1 MPSSFFFSDLFSR
14 YTMSIPS
21 SLTEAIARQRDKVIA
36 YQTAMTALP
45 ALGPDN
51 GGTGEL
57 PKALYLEGVLR
68 DLGCTDITRID
79 APDDRVPGGVRPNI
93 AARIPGT
100 SPRTLWIMGHM
111 DVVPSGDLSQWK
123 SDPWAVVVDGD
134 RIVGRGVEDNQQAI
148 VCGLLVAGELL
159 ASGVTP
165 DLSLGL
171 LFVADEET
179 ANTYGIHH
187 VLKTRPDLFRPDDLV
202 VVPDHGEPDGA
213 GIEIAEKGQLWIKV
227 TVNGVQCHA
236 SRPSAGHNALVA
248 AAEMIL
254 HVQDLETL
262 YPARNPLFDP
272 PTSTFAPT
280 RHEENVPNI
289 NTIPGQD
296 TFYLDCR
303 ILPGLAHD
311 AVIASVRAI
320 MEPIATRRNVSVTV
334 SVVQSSEAAPETPR
348 ESEVVR
354 RLAASIR
361 TVYGVE
367 PYYTGIGG
375 GTVAVGF
382 RRMGLP
388 AAVWAS
394 LVPTCHIA
402 NEYSLISKTLGDAHV
417 LAGMLF
423 DTEK

>member
-1 MPSSFFFSDLFSR
+1 
-14 YTMSIPS
+14 MSIPV
-21 SLTEAIARQRDKVIA
+21 SLSEAIARQRDKVIA
-36 YQTAMTALP
+36 YQTSMTAMP

-68 DLGCTDITRID
+68 KLGCTDIERID
-79 APDDRVPGGVRPNI
+79 APDARVPGGVRPNI
-93 AARIPGT
+93 AARIPGA

-111 DVVPSGDLSQWK
+111 DVVPTGELSQWK
-123 SDPWAVVVDGD
+123 TDPWNVVVEGD
-134 RIVGRGVEDNQQAI
+134 RIIGRGVEDNQQAI
-148 VCGLLVAGELL
+148 VCALLVAGELL

-179 ANTYGIHH
+179 SNTYGIHH
-187 VLKTRPDLFRPDDLV
+187 VLKTRPDLFKPDDFV
-202 VVPDHGEPDGA
+202 VVPDYGVPDGSC
-213 GIEIAEKGQLWIKV
+213 IEIAEKGQLWLKV
-227 TVNGVQCHA
+227 TVKGVQCHA
-236 SRPSAGHNALVA
+236 SRPQEGHNSLVA
-248 AAEMIL
+248 AADMIL
-254 HVQDLETL
+254 HVRDLEAL
-262 YPARNPLFDP
+262 YPEQNPLFDP
-272 PTSTFAPT
+272 SVSTFVPT

-289 NTIPGQD
+289 NSLPGLD
-296 TFYLDCR
+296 AFYLDCR
-303 ILPGLAHD
+303 ILPGVSHE

-320 MEPIATRRNVSVTV
+320 MEPIAARHEVAVAV
-334 SVVQSSEAAPETPR
+334 SVVQSSEAAPATPSD
-348 ESEVVR
+348 SEVVR
-354 RLAASIR
+354 RLAAGIR

-367 PYYTGIGG
+367 PRCNGVGG

-382 RRMGLP
+382 RRMGIP

-402 NEYSLISKTLGDAHV
+402 NEYSLISKTLGDAQV

-423 DTEK
+423 DA